1 MTIDYRSTVEGAQSG
16 FERLVGSIPGYKGYK
31 ERELRREADK
41 LLRTHLAGR
50 LDEQRGRLV
59 GLMGELTEAGRLSEI
74 TDLEKAVLRLQR
86 LIDRL
91 RTAAY
96 GYAGLFD
103 AVKVEQR
110 QLDALYQ
117 FDLDLTVQVDQIA
130 AMVAALELKVSQEEG
145 IAAETKALLGTLQA
159 VNDLFGR
166 RAEAITGQ
174 P

>member
-1 MTIDYRSTVEGAQSG
+1 MTTDYRSTVEGAQSG
-16 FERLVGSIPGYKGYK
+16 LERLVGSIPGYKGYK

-130 AMVAALELKVSQEEG
+130 ATVAALELKASQEESIG
-145 IAAETKALLGTLQA
+145 AETKALLGTLQA

>member
-41 LLRTHLAGR
+41 LLRTHLANR
-50 LDEQRGRLV
+50 LDEQRRRV
-59 GLMGELTEAGRLSEI
+59 VSIMGQLTDAGRLTEMAA
-74 TDLEKAVLRLQR
+74 LEKGVLRLQL

-103 AVKVEQR
+103 AIKVEQR

-117 FDLDLTVQVDQIA
+117 FDLDLNTSVDR
-130 AMVAALELKVSQEEG
+130 VTELVG
-145 IAAETKALLGTLQA
+145 ALLAQAATGDNTAAQTSALLANLQEI
-159 VNDLFGR
+159 NDLFGR